1 MSEPLV
7 IGEASVPRLAR
18 GTRLQFDKHR
28 DQWIVQ
34 APERFFVLDP
44 IALEIV
50 QRCDGVASVTA
61 IVDDL
66 AAKFNAPREIISRD
80 VNNAA
85 AGFRRQTGDEPMNP
99 VSPPLALLAEL
110 THRCPLQCPYC
121 SNPLNLERAS
131 QELTTAEWTRAI
143 DEAAAMG
150 VLQIHFSGGEPTVRP
165 DLEELVRHAHDG
177 GALYQS
183 HHCRRAAR

>member
-1 MSEPLV
+1 
-7 IGEASVPRLAR
+7 
-18 GTRLQFDKHR
+18 
-28 DQWIVQ
+28 
-34 APERFFVLDP
+34 
-44 IALEIV
+44 
-50 QRCDGVASVTA
+50 
-61 IVDDL
+61 
-66 AAKFNAPREIISRD
+66 
-80 VNNAA
+80 
-85 AGFRRQTGDEPMNP
+85 MNQ

-165 DLEELVRHAHDG
+165 DLEELDPTRP
-177 GALYQS
+177 
-183 HHCRRAAR
+183 